1 MKRFLLLFVLLGFM
15 VMTSA
20 SAQASYITFTG
31 YVDQWISLDPPVSA
45 TPVTYAVPDPDVTF
59 NNGAAVNG
67 FISFTPNASDPF
79 GLPGTV
85 EAFWIDVDKVGGGT
99 YRFEIP
105 GEIGEYNPTI
115 LSPIAGDGIYFVVDN
130 GPGHFIEFE
139 WYAAGYPGF
148 GETNKWMF
156 QDSSVQFSL
165 AGVAPAVV
173 PIPGAVWL
181 LGSGILV
188 FAGLRKK
195 LSF

>member
-31 YVDQWISLDPPVSA
+31 YVDNPS
-45 TPVTYAVPDPDVTF
+45 VTYSLPGVSFED
-59 NNGAAVNG
+59 GAAANG
-67 FISFTPNASDPF
+67 YISFTPNATDPIN
-79 GLPGTV
+79 LPGTV

-105 GEIGEYNPTI
+105 GEIGEYNPTTFT
-115 LSPIAGDGIYFVVDN
+115 PIAGDGIYFVVDN
-130 GPGHFIEFE
+130 GPGHFMEFE
-139 WYAAGYPGF
+139 WYAPGYDGF
-148 GETNKWMF
+148 GQTSQWLY
-156 QDSSVQFSL
+156 QDFNNQFSL
-165 AGVAPAVV
+165 HGFAPTVV
-173 PIPGAVWL
+173 PIPGALWL
-181 LGSGILV
+181 LSSGILA